1 MLQIA
6 ICDDEPSQLAL
17 LEAFVSE
24 WAKENRQEI
33 SLELCRNAEQFLFL
47 MEEREEK
54 KQNVDILLLDIEMPG
69 MDGVALAHRLR
80 EEGAGMQ
87 LLFVTGIAERA
98 PEGYDVDAVSFL
110 IKPVKKERLSACLD
124 KAVSRIGRQEPTVLL
139 ETAGALERVRLRDI
153 CFLESASHDTLVYC
167 AGRGEPVRCIQGIAQ
182 VERLLGEES
191 RAFYKIHRTC
201 VVGLAHVERITRRE
215 VTMEGGTVLP
225 IARGKWEGLNRAY
238 LAWYRTG
245 TAREKE

>member
-1 MLQIA
+1 
-6 ICDDEPSQLAL
+6 
-17 LEAFVSE
+17 
-24 WAKENRQEI
+24 
-33 SLELCRNAEQFLFL
+33 
-47 MEEREEK
+47 
-54 KQNVDILLLDIEMPG
+54 
-69 MDGVALAHRLR
+69 
-80 EEGAGMQ
+80 MQ

-124 KAVSRIGRQEPTVLL
+124 KAVSRIGRQEPAVLL

-153 CFLESASHDTLVYC
+153 CFLESASHDTLVHC
-167 AGRGEPVRCIQGIAQ
+167 VGRGEPVRCIQGIAQ

-201 VVGLAHVERITRRE
+201 VVGLAYVERITRRE

-225 IARGKWEGLNRAY
+225 LARGKWEGLNRAY

>member
-1 MLQIA
+1 M
-6 ICDDEPSQLAL
+6 
-17 LEAFVSE
+17 
-24 WAKENRQEI
+24 
-33 SLELCRNAEQFLFL
+33 
-47 MEEREEK
+47 
-54 KQNVDILLLDIEMPG
+54 
-69 MDGVALAHRLR
+69 
-80 EEGAGMQ
+80 
-87 LLFVTGIAERA
+87 
-98 PEGYDVDAVSFL
+98 DAVSFL

-124 KAVSRIGRQEPTVLL
+124 KAVSRIGRQEPAVLL

-153 CFLESASHDTLVYC
+153 CFLESASHDTLVHC
-167 AGRGEPVRCIQGIAQ
+167 AGRREPVRCIQGIAQ
-182 VERLLGEES
+182 VERLLGEQS

-245 TAREKE
+245 AEPEKE